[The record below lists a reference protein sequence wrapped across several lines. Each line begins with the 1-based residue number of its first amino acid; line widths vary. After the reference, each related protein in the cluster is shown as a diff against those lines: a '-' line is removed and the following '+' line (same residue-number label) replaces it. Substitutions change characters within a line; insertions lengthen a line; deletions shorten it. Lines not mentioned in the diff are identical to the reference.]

1 MDLFTAIE
9 SRASAIKLTQP
20 APGRDHLER
29 IINAGATA
37 PDHGRLAPWRFA
49 VMGPQARAQVG
60 EVLAKI
66 YQAGNPQAEE
76 AQLQRERDKT
86 GRAPAIIVVAARVNK
101 EHKVPALEQ
110 LIAVGAAVE
119 NMFLAAHA
127 LGYGAMWK
135 TGGASY
141 NAEVNAVL
149 GFEADDQIIGFLY
162 LGTTE
167 MAGKPRGPIH
177 KEPVRWLD

>member
-20 APGRDHLER
+20 APGREHLER
-29 IINAGATA
+29 IIDAGARA

-49 VMGPQARAQVG
+49 VLGPQARAQVG
-60 EVLAKI
+60 KALADAFK
-66 YQAGNPQAEE
+66 AANPQAEE

-86 GRAPAIIVVAARVNK
+86 GRAPAIIAISARVNK

-119 NMFLAAHA
+119 NMFLMANA

-135 TGGASY
+135 TGGAAYSSQ
-141 NAEVNAVL
+141 VNELL
-149 GFEADDQIIGFLY
+149 GFNTDDQIIGLLY

-167 MAGKPRGPIH
+167 MAGKPRGAVH
-177 KEPVRWLD
+177 KEPVRWLE